1 LSRIVAGVDGGG
13 SRTRAVLAFTDGR
26 EITTVEGPKSAVRP
40 GETARSAEVIAS
52 LVEQAL
58 SESGHGDARIAVL
71 YAGLAGVGRE
81 EERRAL
87 QSELESRDVADEIV
101 VDTDAA
107 IALYDAFGEGPGMI
121 LIAGTGSIAYARGIN
136 GAHARSGGWGPAF
149 GDEGGGSWIGR
160 RALSI
165 VAAAA
170 DGREPATALTGAILT
185 AAEVNTVEDLIP
197 WAAAATPAAL
207 AELAPAVFTA
217 AAGGDIRADAL
228 VGLAVEELMLHVRSL
243 AVRVFGDER
252 ADIPLALAGGL
263 LGKGSML
270 RTRLEQRMKSAVP
283 GAQIS
288 RGEVQPVRGAIR
300 AAVLHTRLPTAP

>member
-1 LSRIVAGVDGGG
+1 LRIVAGVDGGG
-13 SRTRAVLAFTDGR
+13 SRTRVILAFADGR

-40 GETARSAEVIAS
+40 GEAARSADVIAS
-52 LVEQAL
+52 LVQQAL
-58 SESGHGDARIAVL
+58 TESGHGGEHIGVL

-87 QSELESRDVADEIV
+87 QSELESRDVADDII

-107 IALYDAFGEGPGMI
+107 IALYDAFGEGPGII

-136 GAHARSGGWGPAF
+136 GRYERCGGWGPAF

-165 VAAAA
+165 VAAAS

-185 AAEVNTVEDLIP
+185 SAEVNSVEDLIP
-197 WAAAATPAAL
+197 WAAAATPGAL
-207 AELAPAVFTA
+207 AELVPAVFTA
-217 AAGGDIRADAL
+217 AANGDVRAEAL
-228 VGLAVEELMLHVRSL
+228 VGLAVEELTLHVRAL

-252 ADIPLALAGGL
+252 ADIPLALSGGL
-263 LGKGSML
+263 LGKGSIL
-270 RTRLEQRMKSAVP
+270 RARLEQRIKSAVP

-288 RGEVQPVRGAIR
+288 RAEVQPVRGAIR
-300 AAVLHTRLPTAP
+300 AAVQRTHLPTAP

>member
-1 LSRIVAGVDGGG
+1 
-13 SRTRAVLAFTDGR
+13 
-26 EITTVEGPKSAVRP
+26 
-40 GETARSAEVIAS
+40 
-52 LVEQAL
+52 
-58 SESGHGDARIAVL
+58 VL

-81 EERRAL
+81 EDRRAA

-107 IALYDAFGEGPGMI
+107 IALHDAFGDGAGII
-121 LIAGTGSIAYARGIN
+121 LIAGTGSIAYARGVN
-136 GAHARSGGWGPAF
+136 GKFARSGGWGPAF

-165 VAAAA
+165 VASAA
-170 DGREPATALTGAILT
+170 DGREPETALTGAILT

-197 WAAAATPAAL
+197 WAAAATPGAL
-207 AELAPAVFTA
+207 AELAPAVFTTA
-217 AAGGDIRADAL
+217 ASGDVRADAL

-252 ADIPLALAGGL
+252 ADIPLAFAGGL

-270 RTRLEQRMKSAVP
+270 RTRVEQRIKSAVP
-283 GAQIS
+283 GAQIN
-288 RGEVQPVRGAIR
+288 RVEVQPVRGAIR
-300 AAVLHTRLPTAP
+300 AAVQHTHLPTAP